1 MSLTFNSVNI
11 NDPAEFVDGIA
22 TATDGK
28 TQVKDWR
35 MKYFIHVIAN
45 DAVANKKRNNDT
57 SDITINDLFRKQI
70 PSGLTM
76 EFNDVNP
83 RKGNVYNIY
92 VDSLLERLF
101 ELKDRSSRFNASV
114 IPKVDARLRNALSE
128 LQNVNTNE
136 AKVAKLIYQFLLD
149 DKGNTNANNTVFDN
163 VFGRSTTPSGSLP
176 RTLYYDAVTRAVGF
190 PINTVKWRYNTLKED
205 SETLIKK
212 ESLNFDSLFN
222 SGPAATLATG
232 LDFEF
237 VNVNGKLVK
246 KYKDGRANEDYD
258 LNAQVTNSSRI
269 QGETCTNLG
278 LNTPAECNNFF
289 AKCQKDSID
298 DCNNFMST
306 LNKAGFLNLVKN
318 LKYVDPLHVNWVV
331 KKFDWPNY
339 VKNGVRCLK
348 STSQWLNPNN
358 YPDKSE
364 AELMKKIRS
373 NTNLVAFFDAV
384 KATTDAFPAILNPN
398 YTGNGVANPF
408 ANQVNK
414 SKVGKFGLKALMTQ
428 NPLSLS
434 EYKAAFLKAQ
444 NMTNNNMTNVA
455 TALGIR
461 VLLPSPFAF
470 ALQSGGGDNVVPNGQ
485 VQAYLNKLDDGTA
498 FVPSADYTKKLWT
511 GLMDNLRN
519 RYSMDVSAIDND
531 VSNYL
536 SNLKDYEGRVH
547 KAIAYVKVFT
557 DNLVEDQA
565 NGNQN
570 VPYQLDRKALEEL
583 TTVRDKLVSKTFNK
597 NNTFFKNL
605 FELLDRLEKK
615 LDGKN

>member
-1 MSLTFNSVNI
+1 MSLVFNNI
-11 NDPAEFVDGIA
+11 NLNDPAEFVDGIA
-22 TATDGK
+22 TATNG

-35 MKYFIHVIAN
+35 MKYFIHVTAHSIAMR
-45 DAVANKKRNNDT
+45 KKRATDT
-57 SDITINDLFRKQI
+57 SDITLADFNKRGI
-70 PSGLTM
+70 PTGLTRQ
-76 EFNDVNP
+76 FNDV
-83 RKGNVYNIY
+83 GAVIGQQYNSEVGQFLITL
-92 VDSLLERLF
+92 SEIKNRAF
-101 ELKDRSSRFNASV
+101 
-114 IPKVDARLRNALSE
+114 NALSPVANVIE
-128 LQNVNTNE
+128 NRLNNALTQIQGLNTIDAQVSRLVLQLLLKNEGSAKDNTN
-136 AKVAKLIYQFLLD
+136 
-149 DKGNTNANNTVFDN
+149 VFFAAF
-163 VFGRSTTPSGSLP
+163 VFPAISASPI
-176 RTLYYDAVTRAVGF
+176 YYDPVLRAVGF
-190 PINTVKWRYNTLKED
+190 PINTVKWRYNTLKD
-205 SETLIKK
+205 DAETIVKK

-222 SGPAATLATG
+222 SGTSATLATG

-258 LNAQVTNSSRI
+258 LNAQVSNSRKI

-364 AELMKKIRS
+364 AELMKKIRN

-470 ALQSGGGDNVVPNGQ
+470 AVQTGAGDNVVPNGQ

-557 DNLVEDQA
+557 DNLVADQA

-570 VPYQLDRKALEEL
+570 VPYQLNREVLEEL